1 MKSQRKPKVED
12 ENREMTEIEWD
23 RMTCTHWS
31 RQKGWSKVAD
41 TFLIVIEKEIFRFV
55 QREEEVYFAFFFRE
69 KLATSVHII
78 YAHNLAF
85 KVTEIN
91 TSQVN
96 ASWETAW
103 RDLKGLFSLL
113 QSRLSY
119 AYAILTGDCLTL
131 SNTLKQLILQLKLS
145 SP

>member
-1 MKSQRKPKVED
+1 
-12 ENREMTEIEWD
+12 
-23 RMTCTHWS
+23 MTCTHGS

-96 ASWETAW
+96 AS
-103 RDLKGLFSLL
+103 
-113 QSRLSY
+113 
-119 AYAILTGDCLTL
+119 
-131 SNTLKQLILQLKLS
+131 
-145 SP
+145 